1 MATPYDQNNTPVLMP
16 STIKYLNGKNMG
28 TIDSD
33 RQITAQQNQ
42 IFTEM
47 T

>member
-1 MATPYDQNNTPVLMP
+1 MRPKEYTSLDPLMP
-16 STIKYLNGKNMG
+16 STIKYLNGKNIG
-28 TIDSD
+28 KIDSD

-42 IFTEM
+42 NFTEM